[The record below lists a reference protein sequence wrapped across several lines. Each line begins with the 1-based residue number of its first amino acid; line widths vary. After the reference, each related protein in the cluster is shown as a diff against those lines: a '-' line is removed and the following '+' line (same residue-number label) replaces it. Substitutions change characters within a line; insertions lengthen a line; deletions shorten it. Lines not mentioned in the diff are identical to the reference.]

1 MLEEI
6 PAGLPDDFVA
16 AIRFHGHL
24 CGGLTC
30 GYRMARAA
38 LEALGVE
45 RAQDEELVAIVEN
58 DACGVDAVQVLTG
71 CTFGKGNFVFRD
83 YGKHVLTLLRRS
95 DGRAVRVSLRSF
107 DHGLSTGELLAMP
120 TEAMMEVKEVAVEE
134 PPAARIF
141 GSQPCAECG
150 EPTMETRLVPNGD
163 RLLCREC
170 ALRLGAE
177 PSA

>member
-1 MLEEI
+1 VIEDI
-6 PAGLPDDFVA
+6 PPGLPDDFRQ
-16 AIRFHGHL
+16 AIGFHGHL
-24 CGGLTC
+24 CGGLTR

-71 CTFGKGNFVFRD
+71 CTFGKGNLIFRD

-107 DHGLSTGELLAMP
+107 ERGLATEELLALPAEQMLRV
-120 TEAMMEVKEVAVEE
+120 EAVEADL
-134 PPAARIF
+134 PAAARIF
-141 GSQPCAECG
+141 ESQPCAECG
-150 EPTMETRLVPNGD
+150 EATMETRLIEDGEQ
-163 RLLCREC
+163 LICRDC
-170 ALRLGAE
+170 ALRLGVN
-177 PSA
+177 PSP